1 MLGKTHKM
9 IVKEPAAG
17 YWPFR
22 LVDGA
27 KGVPMI
33 ELDFGGEKKQ
43 RKKPEEISA
52 EVLKKIKEIA
62 EENLQ
67 TKVGHAVI
75 TVPAKFDQ
83 VSYMGKIFTPEIY
96 LKKYDQKLLAICQK
110 NKKL

>member
-83 VSYMGKIFTPEIY
+83 VSYKIY
-96 LKKYDQKLLAICQK
+96 LKKYDQKLLAVCQK
-110 NKKL
+110 NKNYIKLID